1 MKRIKFSSTCYA
13 TAVQFLKVSDE
24 VYEELMK
31 NPEKTLSY
39 IRENLSNAEVE
50 DIYFLSD
57 LDDVYEA
64 VTESDF

>member
-1 MKRIKFSSTCYA
+1 MKRIKFLSTCYA

-31 NPEKTLSY
+31 NPEKKLSY

-57 LDDVYEA
+57 LDDVYKA
-64 VTESDF
+64 VTEDNL

>member
-1 MKRIKFSSTCYA
+1 MKKIRFSATCYA
-13 TAVQFLKVSDE
+13 TAVQSLEVSDE

-31 NPEKTLSY
+31 NPDKKLSY
-39 IRENLSNAEVE
+39 IRENLSNANVE

>member
-1 MKRIKFSSTCYA
+1 MKKIEFSSTCYA
-13 TAVQFLKVSDE
+13 TAVQSLKVSDE

-31 NPEKTLSY
+31 NPDKKLSY
-39 IRENLSNAEVE
+39 IRDNLGQANVE

-64 VTESDF
+64 VTEDNL

>member
-1 MKRIKFSSTCYA
+1 MKRIEFSSTCYA
-13 TAVQFLKVSDE
+13 TAVQSLKVSDE

-31 NPEKTLSY
+31 NPDKKLSY
-39 IRENLSNAEVE
+39 IRDNLGKANVE

-64 VTESDF
+64 VTEADL

>member
-1 MKRIKFSSTCYA
+1 MKKIKFSSTCYA

-31 NPEKTLSY
+31 NHEKKLSY